1 LLSCRDKRQSCILPA
16 TVQLI
21 FEVRV
26 RHQAHDGKHIDMPA
40 EPDQSELARLRAL
53 LDYHI
58 LDTLPERTYDDIA
71 KLAQLICRMPI
82 CAVTF
87 VDRERQ
93 WFKAKV
99 GLDVTETSRN
109 MSFCSQAIAQ
119 DEEIFEIP
127 DTLADARFRE
137 NPLVTGDPKIRFYAG
152 ASITDGNGNKVG
164 AVCAIDRVPRRL
176 SEAQRKGL
184 AALARQVAVL
194 LHGRAAL
201 AELLEKER
209 FKYFLDNSP
218 VVAFLKE
225 AEGPLLYVNK
235 TFFRLFEKTPAD
247 IFERPYV
254 DIWPPE
260 FARRMAL
267 QDRDVIRTN
276 RPIVCEYV
284 ADKDRQSQRFWQVYK
299 FPIADGDK
307 RLVGGIAIDI
317 TDDKRRQQHLENEVD
332 RLGVLS
338 NTDALTG
345 IGNRRILDD
354 RLAAEIDFSKRHKEP
369 LSFLMVDVDRFKAF
383 NDRFGHIAGDRLLA
397 SIAKTL
403 VENSR
408 MHDVVGR
415 FGGEEFGVILRCTT
429 LESAAGQAERLR
441 MAVEKMQPK
450 DVTISIGVAQFDL
463 ADEDASRMVIAA
475 DAALY
480 AAKDAGRNRVS
491 VAPAGTVVKTMARKR
506 RGRAGI
512 APER

>member
-1 LLSCRDKRQSCILPA
+1 
-16 TVQLI
+16 
-21 FEVRV
+21 
-26 RHQAHDGKHIDMPA
+26 MPA
-40 EPDQSELARLRAL
+40 EPDQNELARLQAL
-53 LDYHI
+53 LGYQI
-58 LDTLPERTYDDIA
+58 LDTLPEQAYDDIT
-71 KLAQLICRMPI
+71 KLAQLICDVPI
-82 CAVTF
+82 CAVSF

-109 MSFCSQAIAQ
+109 VSFCSQTIAQ
-119 DEEIFEIP
+119 DDDIFEIP
-127 DTLADARFRE
+127 DALADERFRD
-137 NPLVTGDPKIRFYAG
+137 NPLVIGDPKIRFYAG
-152 ASITDGNGNKVG
+152 ASITGGNGSKVG
-164 AVCAIDRVPRRL
+164 AVCVIDRVPRRL
-176 SEAQRKGL
+176 SKAQREGL

-194 LHGRAAL
+194 LHGRTAL
-201 AELLEKER
+201 TELLEKER

-247 IFERPYV
+247 VFERPYV

-260 FARRMAL
+260 LADRMMS

-276 RPIVCEYV
+276 RPVVCEYV
-284 ADKDRQSQRFWQVYK
+284 ADKDREDQRFWQIYK
-299 FPIADGDK
+299 FPVADGDK

-317 TDDKRRQQHLENEVD
+317 TDDKRRQHHLENEVD

-369 LSFLMVDVDRFKAF
+369 LSFLMVDVDRFKDF
-383 NDRFGHIAGDRLLA
+383 NDRFGHLAGDRLLA

-429 LESAAGQAERLR
+429 LESAAAQAERLR
-441 MAVEKMQPK
+441 MAVEKMPPK
-450 DVTISIGVAQFDL
+450 DVTISIGVAEFDL
-463 ADEDASRMVIAA
+463 ADEDASRMVNAA

-491 VAPAGTVVKTMARKR
+491 VAPADSGIKAKARKR
-506 RGRAGI
+506 RSRAGI
-512 APER
+512 APQR